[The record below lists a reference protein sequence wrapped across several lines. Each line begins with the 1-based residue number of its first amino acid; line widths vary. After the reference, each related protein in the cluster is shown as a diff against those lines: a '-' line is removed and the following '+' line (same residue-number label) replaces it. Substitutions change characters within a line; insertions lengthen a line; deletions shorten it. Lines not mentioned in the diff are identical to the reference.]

1 MMSGMSDRMPTG
13 NQQDMTVEHDSSDSP
28 DATRQGATVAP
39 TVTVP
44 EAARILGVTT
54 DAVRSR
60 LRRRTLPGVKVAGE
74 WHVPLAELHDTRQ
87 DARQDNQPSPT
98 GTQQDTPDPQQ
109 DATVERQEGQQDTDR
124 VTTVVDVAPLADLI
138 DDLTRRNADLAAAA
152 AMWQTR
158 AVHLEDQ
165 LKQLSAGEIVPQ
177 TVPDPPGSPQTNET
191 GPRGLWDRVRRW
203 LAPS

>member
-1 MMSGMSDRMPTG
+1 MPSMSDRNLTG
-13 NQQDMTVEHDSSDSP
+13 DQQDTTVEP
-28 DATRQGATVAP
+28 DNLDGTRQDATVAP

-60 LRRRTLPGVKVAGE
+60 LRRRTLPGMKVASE
-74 WHVPLAELHDTRQ
+74 WHVPLSALHDTRQ
-87 DARQDNQPSPT
+87 DAQPSPT
-98 GTQQDTPDPQQ
+98 GSQQDTPEPQQ
-109 DATVERQEGQQDTDR
+109 DATVERQEERREPDR
-124 VTTVVDVAPLADLI
+124 MATVVDVGPLADLI

-165 LKQLSAGEIVPQ
+165 LKQLTAGEIVSQ
-177 TVPDPPGSPQTNET
+177 TVPEPPGSPRIDDS
-191 GPRGLWDRVRRW
+191 GPRGILAWMRRW
-203 LAPS
+203 LALGRAGRH